1 MALRLVGITKRY
13 GANDALHA
21 VSLHVRPGDLYGF
34 IGHNGSGKTTAMRIA
49 LGLVRPNAGRVLVE
63 GFDAADHPREA
74 RARMGGLIETPG
86 FHAGWSGPRNLAELA
101 RVQGLTRADARREAG
116 LWIER
121 VGLAHAAQK
130 QVAAYSQ
137 GMRQRLGIAQA
148 LLGSPRIVLLDEPT
162 NGLDPEGIAEMREL
176 LRGLNREKGTTV
188 LVSSH
193 QLHELASLCNRIGVL
208 RGGQLVAETETRALL
223 GSSERYQLD
232 TDDVVAAQRAL
243 AEMGIAS
250 SAPDAAATL
259 SFDLKRR
266 APAEV
271 AAELVRRGVAL
282 RAFAPAPQSLEEIYL
297 RLSHGVIPAESAQ
310 TATVASVTASAP
322 RERLAPRGAV
332 VRVLGA
338 DLRRWV
344 STLSVPALLVAPAAV
359 GALSIARR
367 SAQAAQDARAVEG
380 QQVFSATDVNGFEAV
395 GVALQAG
402 LPLLAFVALGLA
414 SQSIAAE
421 LARGTLRNLL
431 LRPLTRAQL
440 AWGKLGAL
448 AAAVFGS
455 YVLLAG
461 SALGLAGLLFGFG
474 DVSEVLPNG
483 ARFTLVPAAALWPDL
498 RLALLAPIAPLCAY
512 LSIGFLAGAV
522 MRVGA
527 AAMALALGTG
537 VVLDLARAF
546 LRAVGAR
553 GVLPS
558 DHLPSP
564 LSDTSFVRFYVDVS
578 QGVSNA
584 SFEHGARSVL
594 VPLAWALAAAL
605 LATAIVRRRDVP

>member
-13 GANDALHA
+13 GAHNALDA

-49 LGLVRPNAGRVLVE
+49 LGLVRANAGRVLVE
-63 GFDAADHPREA
+63 GFDAAAHPREA

-86 FHAGWSGPRNLAELA
+86 FHGGWSGPRNLAELA

-116 LWIER
+116 LWFER
-121 VGLAHAAQK
+121 VGLAHAAEKPVQ
-130 QVAAYSQ
+130 AYSQ

-208 RGGQLVAETETRALL
+208 RGGRLVAETETRGLL

-232 TDDVVAAQRAL
+232 TDDVVASQRAL
-243 AEMGIAS
+243 AELGIAS
-250 SAPDAAATL
+250 STTDGTTL
-259 SFDLKRR
+259 SFDLGRR
-266 APAEV
+266 SPSEV

-297 RLSHGVIPAESAQ
+297 RLSHGVTPVGAAKPVVE
-310 TATVASVTASAP
+310 TPVAAAPP
-322 RERLAPRGAV
+322 RERLAPGGAV
-332 VRVLGA
+332 GRVLAA
-338 DLRRWV
+338 DVRRWA
-344 STLSVPALLVAPAAV
+344 STLAVPALLAAPALV

-380 QQVFSATDVNGFEAV
+380 QEVFSATDVNGFEAV

-402 LPLLAFVALGLA
+402 LPLLAFVVLGLA
-414 SQSIAAE
+414 SQSVAAE

-448 AAAVFGS
+448 AAAVLGS
-455 YVLLAG
+455 YVLLAA

-498 RLALLAPIAPLCAY
+498 RLALLAPLAPLCAY

-522 MRVGA
+522 SRVGA

-537 VVLDLARAF
+537 VVLDLSRAF
-546 LRAVGAR
+546 LRALGAR

-584 SFEHGARSVL
+584 SFEHGAQSVL
-594 VPLAWALAAAL
+594 VPLGWALVAAL
-605 LATAIVRRRDVP
+605 LATAIVSRRDVP